1 METELHF
8 WNFQNPFSLSYLF
21 FNRVLKRQQADNM
34 LSALLDEVTRPKKAK
49 MTLIKTMT
57 ARQNNPDEEVEG
69 IQADN
74 KP

>member
-1 METELHF
+1 MAIPLVTS
-8 WNFQNPFSLSYLF
+8 NIAS
-21 FNRVLKRQQADNM
+21 RV
-34 LSALLDEVTRPKKAK
+34 DEVTRQAK

-74 KP
+74 KLRQQALDEPKES

>member
-1 METELHF
+1 M
-8 WNFQNPFSLSYLF
+8 
-21 FNRVLKRQQADNM
+21 LKRQQADNM

>member
-1 METELHF
+1 
-8 WNFQNPFSLSYLF
+8 
-21 FNRVLKRQQADNM
+21 
-34 LSALLDEVTRPKKAK
+34 

-74 KP
+74 KLRQQALGELNRPKRAKTTLIKTKTAWHNERPFYEDL